1 MKNKLQI
8 FQRKAG
14 LFQYRAQRALGQV
27 ACVHWHG
34 YAPLVAFA
42 KKYPMASFLAS
53 EDKSASLQGRA
64 HDASG
69 YGAHGLLDRYFNSA
83 EEGSVGLR
91 NLFVACGKVFQIQFD
106 CFTCHLTRFFHF
118 RAIGD
123 APGKRRHCY
132 GIAAFQIRLEYQL
145 KCLFS
150 HVASVARGKLLSM
163 KRGQHHREFGT
174 NRHRIIV

>member
-1 MKNKLQI
+1 MKNKLHI
-8 FQRKAG
+8 FQYKTR
-14 LFQYRAQRALGQV
+14 LFQYRAKRTFWQIARM
-27 ACVHWHG
+27 HWHG
-34 YAPLVAFA
+34 YASLVAFA

-53 EDKSASLQGRA
+53 EDESVSLQSRA

-69 YGAHGLLDRYFNSA
+69 YDSHGLLDRYFNGA
-83 EEGSVGLR
+83 EESGVGLW
-91 NLFVACGKVFQIQFD
+91 NFFIACGKIFQIQLD
-106 CFTCHLTRFFHF
+106 CFARHFPGFFHC
-118 RAIGD
+118 RAIGN
-123 APGKRRHCY
+123 ATGKRRYCD
-132 GIAAFQIRLEYQL
+132 GITAVQIGFEYQL